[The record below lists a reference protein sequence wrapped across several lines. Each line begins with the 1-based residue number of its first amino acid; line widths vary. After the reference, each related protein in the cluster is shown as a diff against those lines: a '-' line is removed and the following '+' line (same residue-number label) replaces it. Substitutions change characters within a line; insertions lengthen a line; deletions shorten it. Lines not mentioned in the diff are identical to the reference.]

1 MKVMKFGGTSVANAA
16 RITALKD
23 IVLTVLAQEK
33 QVVVVVSALGGLT
46 DQLIAIA
53 NKAVNGD
60 DVFLSDMQQVRQ
72 RHYEAIQQLFGEAI
86 PIQVVQFL
94 YEQTQRLVK
103 LL

>member
-60 DVFLSDMQQVRQ
+60 DVFLSDMQ
-72 RHYEAIQQLFGEAI
+72 
-86 PIQVVQFL
+86 
-94 YEQTQRLVK
+94 
-103 LL
+103 